1 MKTYLCRWPHGL
13 FSIVSAADEKSLTQ
27 ELSADNVCSLEQ
39 ARRDGGVIFELPEG
53 FQFRI
58 HFAWTTEGDLEVWKW
73 SFGEEAAR
81 KLDELFPNIA
91 ALKGAEFKTKKAAKK
106 AIAKALA
113 LDAGQEPK

>member
-27 ELSADNVCSLEQ
+27 ELTADNVCSLEQ

-58 HFAWTTEGDLEVWKW
+58 HFAWTTEGILRCG
-73 SFGEEAAR
+73 SG
-81 KLDELFPNIA
+81 
-91 ALKGAEFKTKKAAKK
+91 
-106 AIAKALA
+106 ALA
-113 LDAGQEPK
+113 RRPRESSMNCFPTSRR